1 MKKMNSK
8 KQTQM
13 EQNPFKGSAPESLK
27 SSESKATFSIK
38 EDEALEP
45 FRVVEKDKDDKKTYF
60 CAIMNFQ
67 VSEEME
73 SFAACEKMI
82 KEKDWKLILGL
93 MMVVKEL
100 KNF

>member
-1 MKKMNSK
+1 MNSK
-8 KQTQM
+8 KQTKT
-13 EQNPFKGSAPESLK
+13 EQNPFKNSAPESLK

-38 EDEALEP
+38 EDETLDP
-45 FRVVEKDKDDKKTYF
+45 FRIVEKDKDGKKTYF

-67 VSEEME
+67 VSDEVE
-73 SFAACEKMI
+73 SFLACEKMV

-93 MMVVKEL
+93 MMVIKNL